1 MDRATTSPI
10 SPGHRGR
17 YGGRRVLPLG
27 LLSSPAVQ
35 MVTEEN
41 VH

>member
-10 SPGHRGR
+10 SPGHRCR
-17 YGGRRVLPLG
+17 YGGRRALPLG
-27 LLSSPAVQ
+27 LLSSPVVQ
-35 MVTEEN
+35 TVTKEN